1 MVVGAPE
8 IPLPMWI
15 RPAMPHPAPRTDQ
28 PRPLAVVI
36 EVAMQ
41 IMKAHT
47 LGSYGC
53 CAACHMWWGRL
64 APYPCVQVEWA
75 ARVVSRGMTERFLT
89 AVGER

>member
-1 MVVGAPE
+1 
-8 IPLPMWI
+8 
-15 RPAMPHPAPRTDQ
+15 
-28 PRPLAVVI
+28 
-36 EVAMQ
+36 MQ